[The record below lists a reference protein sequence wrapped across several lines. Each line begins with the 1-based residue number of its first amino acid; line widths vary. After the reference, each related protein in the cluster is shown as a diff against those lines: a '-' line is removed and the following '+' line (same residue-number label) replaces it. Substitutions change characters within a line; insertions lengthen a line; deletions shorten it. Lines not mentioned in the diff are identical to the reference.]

1 MTPSLFTTEFGDPS
15 GRPVLFVH
23 GFPISHE
30 MWLPAIAPLLRVA
43 PRTRCILPDLPG
55 YGRTPP
61 RPDAS
66 MASYADD
73 LAEVLDQ
80 LDERRPVTLI
90 GLSMGGIIAFEFF
103 RRHRD
108 RLGALV
114 LCDTRY
120 NAESAAGAEVREQV
134 ARMALERGTRPIAE
148 TMIGRA
154 LAPGADPG
162 VRERLMELMCATPP
176 EGTAAG
182 SRALG
187 HRPDSFPT
195 LRKIDV
201 PTLIVYGREDQITGL
216 DIAETLH
223 REIAGSQLA
232 LIDGAGHVPP
242 MENPDEF
249 ASAIA
254 EWLQGLPG

>member
-1 MTPSLFTTEFGDPS
+1 MTPSLHTIEFGDPS
-15 GRPVLFVH
+15 GRPALFVH

-43 PRTRCILPDLPG
+43 PRVRCILPDLPG

-61 RPDAS
+61 REAAS

-73 LAEVLDQ
+73 LADLLDS
-80 LDERRPVTLI
+80 LNERRPVTLI

-103 RRHRD
+103 RRHRA

-120 NAESAAGAEVREQV
+120 NAESSAGIEQREQV
-134 ARMALERGTRPIAE
+134 ARLALERGTRPVAE
-148 TMIGRA
+148 TIIDRA
-154 LAPGADPG
+154 LAPGTDPA
-162 VRERLMELMCATPP
+162 VRSRLMELMCATPP
-176 EGTAAG
+176 AGVAAG

-187 HRPDSFPT
+187 HRPDSFAT
-195 LRKIDV
+195 LRQIDV

-223 REIAGSQLA
+223 REIAGSRLTI
-232 LIDGAGHVPP
+232 IDGAGHVPP
-242 MENPDEF
+242 METPEAFARAVAEF
-249 ASAIA
+249 L
-254 EWLQGLPG
+254 ERPG